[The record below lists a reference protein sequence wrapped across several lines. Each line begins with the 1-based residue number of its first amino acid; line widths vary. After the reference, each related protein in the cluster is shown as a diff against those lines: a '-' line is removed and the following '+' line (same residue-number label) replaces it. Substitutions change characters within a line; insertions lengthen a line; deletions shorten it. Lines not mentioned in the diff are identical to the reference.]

1 MVAPRL
7 QFVRYH
13 VGWMLAT
20 ILALVTLGEFSLTQF
35 YVISVIGYFL
45 IAELTVAEGLRLP
58 WRRRVRVVGIL
69 LGLGFV
75 LVVGR
80 QIQQILATGV

>member
-1 MVAPRL
+1 MVESRL

-20 ILALVTLGEFSLTQF
+20 ILVLVSLGQFSLTQF
-35 YVISVIGYFL
+35 YVIALIGYFL
-45 IAELTVAEGLRLP
+45 IAELTVAEGLELA
-58 WRRRVRVVGIL
+58 WRRRVRVAGVL

-75 LVVGR
+75 VLVGW
-80 QIQQILATGV
+80 QIQQIVAGGA